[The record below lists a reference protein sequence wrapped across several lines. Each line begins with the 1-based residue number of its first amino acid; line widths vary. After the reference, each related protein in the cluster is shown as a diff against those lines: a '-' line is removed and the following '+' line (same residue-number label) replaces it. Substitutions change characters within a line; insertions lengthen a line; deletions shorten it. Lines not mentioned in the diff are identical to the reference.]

1 LDGLVGRKRTIDL
14 GLAAHVSKRS
24 SRLPQGAIQAA
35 VLEVLGAASGS
46 LRVAE
51 IHRRVEEELGR
62 VVSRDT
68 VASFLSVACRADPA
82 VVLRVGRG
90 LYAVAR

>member
-14 GLAAHVSKRS
+14 GLALDQSTRS
-24 SRLPQGAIQAA
+24 IRLPQGAIHAA
-35 VLEVLGAASGS
+35 VLEVLRCASGS

-51 IHRRVEEELGR
+51 IHGRVEEQLGR

-68 VASFLSVACRADPA
+68 VASFLSVACRADAA
-82 VVLRVGRG
+82 VILRVERG